1 MGIKYQ
7 KSNFTRKQMG
17 VFYPSFRAYFEDAD
31 DLCDKVDRLG
41 QIIDAQLTLAATS
54 GLEDDVKEYRLNDGQ
69 TIINVTRRSVEE
81 IMNTIRKLQLIRNAY
96 INQINGRGMRLTNHE
111 DTRFLY
117 DLR

>member
-1 MGIKYQ
+1 
-7 KSNFTRKQMG
+7 MG
-17 VFYPSFRAYFEDAD
+17 VYYPSFRAYFEDAD
-31 DLCDKVDRLG
+31 TLEMKVTRLNT
-41 QIIDAQLTLAATS
+41 IIDAQLTLAATS

-81 IMNTIRKLQLIRNAY
+81 IMSTVRKLELVRQMY
-96 INQINGRGMRLTNHE
+96 INRINGRGMRLVDHE

>member
-1 MGIKYQ
+1 
-7 KSNFTRKQMG
+7 MG
-17 VFYPSFRAYFEDAD
+17 VYYPSFRAYFEDAD
-31 DLCDKVDRLG
+31 TLEAKVTRLNT
-41 QIIDAQLTLAATS
+41 IIDAQLTLAATS

-81 IMNTIRKLQLIRNAY
+81 IMNTVRKLELVRQMY
-96 INQINGRGMRLTNHE
+96 INRINGRGMRLVDHE

>member
-1 MGIKYQ
+1 
-7 KSNFTRKQMG
+7 MG
-17 VFYPSFRAYFEDAD
+17 VYYPSFRAYFEDAD
-31 DLCDKVDRLG
+31 TLETKVTRLNA
-41 QIIDAQLTLAATS
+41 IIDAQLTLAATS

-81 IMNTIRKLQLIRNAY
+81 IMSTIRKLELLRQMY
-96 INQINGRGMRLTNHE
+96 INRINGRGMRLVDHE